1 MVRLLPDT
9 FCTVSCCWP
18 GEEKGESG
26 SAPPFLGGPCCAHAP
41 VPNAS
46 VHAPRAGPAETLW
59 KRLAGGK
66 TPRVRDR
73 TPQVSTPPAPHA
85 ALPRPPCP
93 ATCWSPSG
101 AGKSL
106 FSEYT
111 VRFFKVFGLTLRGGE
126 MTKEETKKKL

>member
-1 MVRLLPDT
+1 MSD
-9 FCTVSCCWP
+9 
-18 GEEKGESG
+18 
-26 SAPPFLGGPCCAHAP
+26 SAPPLPGAHA
-41 VPNAS
+41 
-46 VHAPRAGPAETLW
+46 APAHRCSTRPSMLLTRVL
-59 KRLAGGK
+59 LTPSGGGRRRK
-66 TPRVRDR
+66 DPPPRVGRDSPGLDAPSP
-73 TPQVSTPPAPHA
+73 TCSTAMD
-85 ALPRPPCP
+85 PPCP